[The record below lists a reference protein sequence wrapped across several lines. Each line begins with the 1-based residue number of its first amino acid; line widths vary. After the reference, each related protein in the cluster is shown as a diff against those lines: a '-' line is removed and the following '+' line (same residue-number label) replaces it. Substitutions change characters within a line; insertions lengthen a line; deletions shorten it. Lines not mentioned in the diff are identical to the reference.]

1 MKLAACFLALL
12 PGFTV
17 AASWS
22 SLEFPAFDEGG
33 AGTFVSHAQRKNQA
47 SAALVEAGQQ

>member
-1 MKLAACFLALL
+1 MKLAACFLALP

-22 SLEFPAFDEGG
+22 SLGFPAFDEGG
-33 AGTFVSHAQRKNQA
+33 AGTFVSHAQLKNQA